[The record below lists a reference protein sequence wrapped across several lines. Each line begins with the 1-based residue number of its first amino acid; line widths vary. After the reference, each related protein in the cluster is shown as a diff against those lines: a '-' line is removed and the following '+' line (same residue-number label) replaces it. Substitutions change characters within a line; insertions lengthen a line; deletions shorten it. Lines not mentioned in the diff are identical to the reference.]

1 MVIKEL
7 QRTLLTQDVQLP
19 VAVLKDVKV
28 TMHGGSGELVLRKG
42 AKLELPLSD
51 ALPLLKKSFIAL
63 DSERLHSPQDINK
76 VRWLESRELGTLQ
89 ALNGDFYLKA
99 RLSIIDMEQRGV
111 DERKINLVKAALVDI
126 IRLRLQKIMKAVSA
140 SPEPSRDLL
149 EKLTWEERAL
159 YTMLCGFVREWYRFM
174 VEFIEKGD
182 IIG

>member
-1 MVIKEL
+1 MVIREL
-7 QRTLLTQDVQLP
+7 QRTLLTQDAQLP
-19 VAVLKDVKV
+19 VAVLKDVKI
-28 TMHGGSGELVLRKG
+28 TMHGGPGELVLKKG

-51 ALPLLKKSFIAL
+51 ALPLLKKGFIAL
-63 DSERLHSPQDINK
+63 DSERLHSPQEVNK
-76 VRWLESRELGTLQ
+76 VRWLESRDAGSIQ

-111 DERKINLVKAALVDI
+111 DERKVSLVKATLVDI

-149 EKLTWEERAL
+149 EKLTWEERML
-159 YTMLCGFVREWYRFM
+159 YTTLCGFVREWYRSM

-182 IIG
+182 VIG